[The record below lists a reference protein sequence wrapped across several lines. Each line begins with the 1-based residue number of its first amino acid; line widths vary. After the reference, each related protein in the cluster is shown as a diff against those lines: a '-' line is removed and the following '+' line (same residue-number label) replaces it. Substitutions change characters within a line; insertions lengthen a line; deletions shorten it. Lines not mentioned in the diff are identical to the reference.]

1 MGLVEVVGLPCG
13 GPQAALSY
21 TPQPVHSQDSAV
33 KVRNS
38 NSFSTGGN
46 SSAPVYLHPTIL
58 RHRLS
63 SSVRW
68 SSASRVSCMWKLD
81 GSSLAPHVVSP
92 PHQQAQDNP

>member
-21 TPQPVHSQDSAV
+21 TPHPVYSQDSAV

-46 SSAPVYLHPTIL
+46 SSAPVYLRHR

-63 SSVRW
+63 S
-68 SSASRVSCMWKLD
+68 C
-81 GSSLAPHVVSP
+81 
-92 PHQQAQDNP
+92 